1 MKLYTVFFAILVWV
15 TSTTEAFAR
24 NLPEPSSGSVQRISD
39 FYSKYVPT
47 RNVDIWLPEGYS
59 NKNKYDVLYMHDGQM
74 LFDAQSTWNN
84 QEWKV
89 DEVAA
94 KLMEKDNIKPF
105 IVVGIWNSG
114 ETRYPEYFPQ
124 KVYDGLSWLDKVEV
138 KSKLIAQSKSIS
150 PIGDFF
156 FADDYIQFL
165 AEELIPFIENNFSV
179 NKGQAHRYLA
189 GSSMGGLIS
198 WYTLME
204 RPDLFAGAA
213 CLSTHWPGM
222 YDVDNPIPEAFE
234 AYFKANLSKLDSHK
248 LYFDL
253 GDQTLDALYPP
264 LQKRIDVILQQQ
276 YNQDNWQ
283 SEFFPGHQHDE
294 TSWASRLHLPLSF
307 LFQK

>member
-1 MKLYTVFFAILVWV
+1 MKLYNVMFAVFLSVCFISQA
-15 TSTTEAFAR
+15 TAR

-39 FYSKYVPT
+39 FYSKHVPT
-47 RNVDIWLPEGYS
+47 RNIDIWLPEGYS
-59 NKNKYDVLYMHDGQM
+59 DQTKYDVLYMHDGQM
-74 LFDAQSTWNN
+74 LFDASNTWNN
-84 QEWKV
+84 QEWNV
-89 DEVAA
+89 DEVAT
-94 KLMEKDNIKPF
+94 KLMSKESIKPF

-124 KVYDGLSWLDKVEV
+124 KVYDNLPWLDKVEV
-138 KSKLIAQSKSIS
+138 KSKLVAQSKSIA

-156 FADDYIQFL
+156 FADAYIQFL
-165 AEELIPFIENNFSV
+165 ADELIPFIEMNFSV

-198 WYTLME
+198 WYALME

-222 YDVDNPIPEAFE
+222 YDVDNPIPAGFE
-234 AYFKANLSKLDSHK
+234 AYFKENLSRLQNHK

-264 LQKRIDVILQQQ
+264 LQKRIDAILQQQ
-276 YNQDNWQ
+276 YNEVYWQ
-283 SEFFPGHQHDE
+283 SEFFPGHSHDE
-294 TSWASRLHLPLSF
+294 VSWASRLHLPLSF
-307 LFQK
+307 LLQK

>member
-15 TSTTEAFAR
+15 TCTTEAFAR